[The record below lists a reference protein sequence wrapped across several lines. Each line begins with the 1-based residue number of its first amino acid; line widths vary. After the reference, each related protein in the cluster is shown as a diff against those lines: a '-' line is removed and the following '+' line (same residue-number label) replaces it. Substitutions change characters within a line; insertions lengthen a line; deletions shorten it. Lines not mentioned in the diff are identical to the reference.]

1 MEEMLRASFPLG
13 RIFNVVVRVHISFVL
28 LLALALG
35 YSAVVTG
42 HMERGFGLWA
52 ALCFAV
58 AVRELARAVAAAY
71 AGLRPRAVFLLPVG
85 GLMAFSTQDGAP
97 PPVATRLFTWA
108 GPVSNLFVG
117 LLLLGSAYSLVPQV
131 ELIQQPWISLG
142 HILRSVIWTQFALG
156 VVSLLPLPNLQARAL
171 AQEAA
176 ASAAGTPSQPTPQA
190 PGRSSAGVQRFGLKL
205 NVPTIGL
212 GTLLAIIMM
221 IAGAAMMNLWLIFL
235 GGFMLLGAQ
244 ISNAHQQTMSAAAS
258 DGLLVRDVML
268 TEYMLVS
275 SSDTLEGAVQQT
287 AHSLQDVF
295 PVVRGDQLVGSIA
308 RQTLINR
315 LLTEGDG
322 YLQGVMTR
330 TLPVAAPN
338 EKLVDALRRA
348 NAPQGNEFIPVA
360 EDGLVVGVLTP
371 QSLSRAVQQVKL
383 VRSRLQRQP

>member
-1 MEEMLRASFPLG
+1 MKEMLRASFPLG

-42 HMERGFGLWA
+42 HMTRGFGLWA

-58 AVRELARAVAAAY
+58 VVRELARAVAAAY

-156 VVSLLPLPNLQARAL
+156 VVSLLPLPNLQARTIADET
-171 AQEAA
+171 AATA
-176 ASAAGTPSQPTPQA
+176 ASNGSQAPQA
-190 PGRSSAGVQRFGLKL
+190 PGSANAGAQRFGLKL
-205 NVPTIGL
+205 NVPAIGL
-212 GTLLAIIMM
+212 GTLLAVVMM
-221 IAGAAMMNLWLIFL
+221 IAGAVTMNLWLIFL

-275 SSDTLEGAVQQT
+275 SSDTLEGALQQT
-287 AHSLQDVF
+287 VHSLQDVF

-308 RQTLINR
+308 RQTLVNR

-322 YLQGVMTR
+322 YLQGAMTR

-338 EKLVDALRRA
+338 EPLVDALRRA

-383 VRSRLQRQP
+383 VRSRSQRGQ

>member
-35 YSAVVTG
+35 YSAIVTG

-156 VVSLLPLPNLQARAL
+156 VVSLLPLPNLLARAL

-176 ASAAGTPSQPTPQA
+176 ASAAGTPSQPTPQTA
-190 PGRSSAGVQRFGLKL
+190 SAGAQRFGLKL

-212 GTLLAIIMM
+212 GTLLASIMM
-221 IAGAAMMNLWLIFL
+221 GAGAAMMTLGLIVL

-383 VRSRLQRQP
+383 VRSRSPREQ